1 MEATGLRSTCD
12 TETLDAYVSL
22 KQTTSKHGK
31 LLQIGKAYK
40 TDVQRK
46 TKLPRWNYNCSFEV
60 TPSDLT
66 FVTLIFD
73 VFDHDSIGQDRHI
86 GRLTVS
92 LSNFN
97 VNEYTGK
104 FHEDKGQLQPGE
116 ARSEGL
122 GELCVG
128 LTYKPKVDRLE
139 VVVYEARQLGVF
151 NLISID
157 ESYRVNVRVELR
169 YRRKLLGTFITESKS
184 DLVNP
189 YFNEKVQFNLQKRFI
204 TEAYVLCRLR
214 LARRLSGTLEIATLT
229 IGPNSEPATGAKHWE
244 EMLRNSPRT
253 HVLWHIWIHSP
264 TKAAQC
270 SIL

>member
-1 MEATGLRSTCD
+1 MEATGLRSTCG
-12 TETLDAYVSL
+12 TETLDVYVTL
-22 KQTTSKHGK
+22 QWTTSKHGK
-31 LLQIGKAYK
+31 LLQVVKAYK
-40 TDVQRK
+40 TEVQRK
-46 TKLPRWNYNCSFEV
+46 TKLPRWNYHCTFEV

-66 FVTLIFD
+66 FVTLIFN

-86 GRLTVS
+86 GRLTVP

-97 VNEYTGK
+97 VSEYTGN

-116 ARSEGL
+116 PRSEGL

-139 VVVYEARQLGVF
+139 VVVYEARQMGVF

-157 ESYRVNVRVELR
+157 ENYRVSVRVELR
-169 YRRKLLGTFITESKS
+169 YRRKLLGTFTSESKK

-204 TEAYVLCRLR
+204 AEAYVLCRLR
-214 LARRLSGTLEIATLT
+214 FARRLIGTLEVATLT
-229 IGPNSEPATGAKHWE
+229 IGPNSELATGARHWE
-244 EMLRNSPRT
+244 EMLINSPRT
-253 HVLWHIWIHSP
+253 HVLWHSWIHSP
-264 TKAAQC
+264 TKAGHC
-270 SIL
+270 NIL